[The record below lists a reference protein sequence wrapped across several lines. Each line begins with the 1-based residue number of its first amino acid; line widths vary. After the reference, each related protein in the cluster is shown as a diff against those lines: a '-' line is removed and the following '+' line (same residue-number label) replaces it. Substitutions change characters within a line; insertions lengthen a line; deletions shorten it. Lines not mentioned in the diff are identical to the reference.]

1 MNEPITVSETITR
14 HAIIDKPSTACTS
27 HNSSSNIM
35 QIIGV
40 MLRDKGTHKFTDAP
54 ANHSRVNVTFMLS
67 KNGQPCDII
76 KQTQIIPNDLWLHAH
91 DMLILSTI
99 VLANAHETQPEP
111 FTAAEFSEIQAL
123 GDEPLETVFFDIT
136 VTATVI
142 STPLYFRQP

>member
-1 MNEPITVSETITR
+1 MSELVTLSETIIC
-14 HAIIDKPSTACTS
+14 HAVIDKPNATCVS
-27 HNSSSNIM
+27 HNASSNII
-35 QIIGV
+35 QVIGV
-40 MLRDKGTHKFTDAP
+40 MLRDKGAHAFTELP
-54 ANHSRVNVTFMLS
+54 VNHSLVNVTFMLS

-123 GDEPLETVFFDIT
+123 GDEPLETVLFDIT
-136 VTATVI
+136 VTAMLI
-142 STPLYFRQP
+142 TPSQL